1 MILKYRLQDTPNLS
15 MKIHKISIIKGTD
28 TRLDCGFFCQ
38 RDFMCQRD
46 HYVYSSDFLICYFP

>member
-28 TRLDCGFFCQ
+28 TRLDCVFFAKEILCVKEII
-38 RDFMCQRD
+38 M
-46 HYVYSSDFLICYFP
+46 YIPSIS